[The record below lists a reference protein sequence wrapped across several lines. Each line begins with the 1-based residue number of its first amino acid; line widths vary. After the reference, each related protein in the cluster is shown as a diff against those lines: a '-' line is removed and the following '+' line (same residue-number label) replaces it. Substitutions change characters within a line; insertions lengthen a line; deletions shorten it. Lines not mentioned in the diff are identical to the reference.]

1 MIGCGRRGHPR
12 PLKEITRA
20 CRKELEA
27 PMAERDWVVYI
38 VECADATLYAG
49 VTTDAEARVA
59 THNEGLGAKYTRTR
73 RPVELVYLEPAPDRG
88 AAQKREHEIKRMS
101 AAEKR
106 SLIAGAKG
114 KEAPP

>member
-1 MIGCGRRGHPR
+1 MS
-12 PLKEITRA
+12 
-20 CRKELEA
+20 
-27 PMAERDWVVYI
+27 ERDWIVYI

-59 THNEGLGAKYTRTR
+59 KHNEGLGAKYTRTR
-73 RPVELVYLEPAPDRG
+73 RPVELVYVESAADRS

-106 SLIAGAKG
+106 ALVAGAKG
-114 KEAPP
+114 RVLST